1 MNTTEY
7 NKNNKHNFYMHEW
20 QEYRR
25 FAYFV
30 SVYHASYKYN
40 NSNKYIVRYTHTSC
54 NITGKLYLIREDL
67 GAVKADAA
75 HNGEHSLNEADVEHG
90 LGKLKV
96 SKVAW
101 TLRHPCHACVAL
113 DFPVNSPQS
122 RVTEPVR
129 LWLAPLHGLCVFYLN
144 HRHLSLQRR
153 KVIINNQLLSPE
165 ICSSRT
171 AYEPQLFNEAL
182 LLSPIKKYTFEL
194 IVNAILLSTNKEF
207 VLYPYTHN
215 CFSCR

>member
-1 MNTTEY
+1 
-7 NKNNKHNFYMHEW
+7 
-20 QEYRR
+20 
-25 FAYFV
+25 
-30 SVYHASYKYN
+30 
-40 NSNKYIVRYTHTSC
+40 
-54 NITGKLYLIREDL
+54 
-67 GAVKADAA
+67 
-75 HNGEHSLNEADVEHG
+75 
-90 LGKLKV
+90 
-96 SKVAW
+96 
-101 TLRHPCHACVAL
+101 
-113 DFPVNSPQS
+113 
-122 RVTEPVR
+122 
-129 LWLAPLHGLCVFYLN
+129 VFYLN